1 MFNWIK
7 VLIQFESS
15 IFEEIKP
22 ILANGSY
29 WFHSENLILSALS
42 DPQREVRSNAVN
54 RIKQIRYDKNLNRW
68 SCAYLEGMS

>member
-1 MFNWIK
+1 MDELRIVFDWIK
-7 VLIQFESS
+7 VLTQFGSS

-42 DPQREVRSNAVN
+42 DPQREVRSKAVN
-54 RIKQIRYDKNLNRW
+54 RIKQIRNHKNLNQ
-68 SCAYLEGMS
+68 